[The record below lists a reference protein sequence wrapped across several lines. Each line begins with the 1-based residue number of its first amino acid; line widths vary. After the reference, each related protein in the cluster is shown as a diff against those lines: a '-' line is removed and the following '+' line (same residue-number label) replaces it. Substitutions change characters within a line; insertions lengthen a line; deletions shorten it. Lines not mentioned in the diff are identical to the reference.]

1 MTGVQ
6 TCALPIYVDG
16 ADYSKAELTVV
27 YYEKNADGVWE
38 KVNIARDK
46 LSKFDISDSLIHILL
61 LYILLLRYIN

>member
-1 MTGVQ
+1 M
-6 TCALPIYVDG
+6 CIRDRDG

-46 LSKFDISDSLIHILL
+46 LSEFDISDSSQVMYHKHSLSDIDV
-61 LYILLLRYIN
+61 YKRQ